1 MKKNKGFTLVELLA
15 VLVILG
21 IVALVSIPAITGSLK
36 SYKYT
41 LYETQIKNI
50 ENAARVWGSDHIY
63 ELPNDENSSE
73 EVTYSKS
80 VTYPSNYKR
89 LFITLGDLQ
98 NEGYIDKELKSV
110 KSKGNKEEL
119 ISPDMII
126 VIEKSSNKL
135 EYTVIDG
142 QLATFDIGDAVSISL
157 NDNTKEEFFVIEDNG
172 SKKIKAILKNDSLV
186 TNSSWCG
193 EECVDNQTGA
203 ITINKKLE
211 QLNWSNALKV
221 RLITVD
227 EVFNVLYELRTDPSK
242 IPFIFGT
249 NGAYWTNTIVDN
261 NYAYTIAKSN
271 GYALPSNVSN
281 TDKAEGLK
289 TIENSFIGTQA
300 VKTSIKQLNK
310 IRPVV
315 EIDKKYV
322 NVN

>member
-36 SYKYT
+36 NYKYT

-73 EVTYSKS
+73 DVTYSKS

-126 VIEKSSNKL
+126 VIEKISNKL

-142 QLATFDIGDAVSISL
+142 QLASFDIGEEVSISL
-157 NDNTKEEFFVIEDNG
+157 NDNTKEAFFVIEKSDAN
-172 SKKIKAILKNDSLV
+172 SKKIKAILKDDSLV

-193 EECVDNQTGA
+193 EE
-203 ITINKKLE
+203 KLE

-227 EVFNVLYELRTDPSK
+227 EVVNVLYELRNDSSK

-249 NGAYWTNTIVDN
+249 NGAYWTNTKVDN
-261 NYAYTIAKSN
+261 DFAYTIAKSN

-281 TDKAEGLK
+281 INKAEGLK
-289 TIENSFIGTQA
+289 TIKNDFIDTQA